1 MAFGF
6 NNSQKAGKGI
16 DKDEYTPRFTLFWE
30 LLFRKAWLLVKA
42 NIAYIITSILAIA
55 FIWFNYNFFLQGTM
69 GTLKAAT
76 FLTGATVYMVVV
88 GIGFIMPGLSF
99 VTRYFAKQRH
109 VWVFS
114 DFYEQILLNF
124 KKGFVIFLADTALL
138 YLSTVAFS
146 LYGELAITNKLMLI
160 PLGFMAVCLL
170 IYFMMHF
177 YMYPIMVTFDLDMKY
192 ILKDSLLLTL
202 AHLPWN
208 LLITF
213 LIISVTFVLYVV
225 NIPITAII
233 MLVIGTSF
241 MNFTVNYMVDPII
254 DKYLYIP
261 AEVLAENEN
270 EDAHK
275 AE

>member
-6 NNSQKAGKGI
+6 NNSQKPGKGVQ
-16 DKDEYTPRFTLFWE
+16 KDEYTPRFTLYWE
-30 LLFRKAWLLVKA
+30 LLFRKAWLLIKT
-42 NIAYIITSILAIA
+42 NFAYLITSILAVV
-55 FIWFNYNFFLQGTM
+55 FIWFGCSFFSQEIM

-76 FLTGATVYMVVV
+76 FLTAATIYMGVV

-99 VTRYFAKQRH
+99 ITRYFAKQRH

-114 DFYEQILLNF
+114 DFYEQIFSNF
-124 KKGFVIFLADTALL
+124 KKGFIFFVVDTALL

-146 LYGELAITNKLMLI
+146 MYGELALTNKLMLI

-177 YMYPIMVTFDLDMKY
+177 YIYPVMVTFDLDLKY

-208 LLITF
+208 LFITLLITV
-213 LIISVTFVLYVV
+213 ITFTLYVI

-233 MLVIGTSF
+233 MCIIGVALI
-241 MNFTVNYMVDPII
+241 NFTVNYMTDPII

-261 AEVLAENEN
+261 AEVLAENEDT
-270 EDAHK
+270 EDD
-275 AE
+275 E